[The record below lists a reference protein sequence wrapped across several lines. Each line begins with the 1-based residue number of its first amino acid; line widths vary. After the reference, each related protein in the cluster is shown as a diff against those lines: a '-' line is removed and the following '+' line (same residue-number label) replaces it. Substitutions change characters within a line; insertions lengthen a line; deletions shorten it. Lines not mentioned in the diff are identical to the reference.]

1 MPLVGVIVGSK
12 SDLPVLEAT
21 SEVLDQYGLEH
32 EVVVASAHRTPERVA
47 EFAQTARDRG
57 IEVIIAAA
65 GGAAALPGA
74 VAAMTTLPVI
84 GIPLT
89 SSELNG
95 VDSLYSIAQ
104 MPPGIPVACVAV
116 GGWGARN
123 AAHLAAQILA
133 IKHDSVR
140 EACEAYRESLRS
152 G

>member
-32 EVVVASAHRTPERVA
+32 EMVVASAHRTPERVA